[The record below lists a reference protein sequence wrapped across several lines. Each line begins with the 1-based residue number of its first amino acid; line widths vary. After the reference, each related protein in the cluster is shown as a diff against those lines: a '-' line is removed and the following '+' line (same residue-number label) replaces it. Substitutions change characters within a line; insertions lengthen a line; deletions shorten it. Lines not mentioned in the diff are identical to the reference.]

1 MYVLK
6 VNIYPNDAEYL
17 IFNNEE
23 NIKEFIIDHI
33 IYNNV
38 DYSNLYDYKAY
49 SLNGCIYVLC
59 KLYNFIDIY
68 KMYSNNIV
76 GSYEFGDYYN
86 IIEDFK
92 NINKNGKYFKKILFD
107 YKIAINLDFSEIEN
121 NTNEYKTVENNKNEY
136 KTVEN
141 NKNN

>member
-121 NTNEYKTVENNKNEY
+121 NTNEYKTVENNKN
-136 KTVEN
+136 N
-141 NKNN
+141 